1 MTAIMKTK
9 VLFLD
14 KPSRSV
20 LFKEYLGKNK
30 TLQLVS
36 TNDPINAF
44 KKIKDTNIDLIVLG
58 GDIDGDYRSVV
69 LANNLVDNN
78 LSSNKHIFIATWD
91 ADEAKILRNIFPN
104 ALYMPFCRSLVDVIK
119 KVALYPRFVKQ
130 RNKKNA

>member
-1 MTAIMKTK
+1 MKTK